1 MKLIVDK
8 QIINNNQTTTLEQIA
23 KEYFINQKIYA
34 GIVNGKLK
42 PLQEIIDKDTTI
54 EWILASSI
62 TGKQIYERTLTFLF
76 IVATKQLFNDA
87 KITVEFTFQDGLYC
101 TIEKENHLTPKDV
114 EKIKLQMQKL
124 VTKKSKITHCS
135 LPKEEAI
142 NFFKQHGLE
151 DKAELLHYRKKEN
164 CSVYTLEGFSD
175 YFYGFMLPDT
185 SYLNHFSLQFFAP
198 GIRLGQY
205 DVQLEYSKLFTI
217 MKEYEDWGQLIGVP
231 TVAKLNEKIVQ
242 GNINELMLMSEAM
255 IEKKL
260 AELAYNIVQR
270 KDTVKI
276 ILIAGPSSAGKTTF
290 SKRLG
295 IHLKILGMQPVT
307 LSMDD
312 FYLNRKD
319 TPKLPNGSYDY
330 ENIEAVDLKL
340 FNETMLKLIYHEPV
354 CLPRYN
360 FKTGLREYNDQ
371 EILLKEGQIL
381 IIEGIHGLNPRTSF
395 YIPNTAKIKIY
406 INALTHLNYD
416 DHNRIATSDYR
427 LIRRIVRDFQFRN
440 SSAKETISRW
450 QNVKNGE
457 DKYIYPYQEEA
468 DYIFNT
474 SMVYEL
480 AILKPIA
487 QKLLSQIGTGEKEYL
502 EANRLNKLL
511 DYFVSAKV
519 EVPQVSILAEFVG
532 NSIFE

>member
-8 QIINNNQTTTLEQIA
+8 QIININQVTTLEQIA

-54 EWILASSI
+54 EWVLASSI

-255 IEKKL
+255 IEKWNNGEYGEQNANDMWGLIQNEVEKGWFVPSRGEWSAF
-260 AELAYNIVQR
+260 AEELGITTNYSSFGLSRWYWSSSQSNTNNAYNANFNAGYVGYF
-270 KDTVKI
+270 TVNFGTYVR
-276 ILIAGPSSAGKTTF
+276 LSTTF
-290 SKRLG
+290 
-295 IHLKILGMQPVT
+295 
-307 LSMDD
+307 
-312 FYLNRKD
+312 
-319 TPKLPNGSYDY
+319 
-330 ENIEAVDLKL
+330 
-340 FNETMLKLIYHEPV
+340 
-354 CLPRYN
+354 
-360 FKTGLREYNDQ
+360 
-371 EILLKEGQIL
+371 
-381 IIEGIHGLNPRTSF
+381 
-395 YIPNTAKIKIY
+395 
-406 INALTHLNYD
+406 
-416 DHNRIATSDYR
+416 
-427 LIRRIVRDFQFRN
+427 
-440 SSAKETISRW
+440 
-450 QNVKNGE
+450 
-457 DKYIYPYQEEA
+457 
-468 DYIFNT
+468 
-474 SMVYEL
+474 
-480 AILKPIA
+480 
-487 QKLLSQIGTGEKEYL
+487 
-502 EANRLNKLL
+502 
-511 DYFVSAKV
+511 
-519 EVPQVSILAEFVG
+519 
-532 NSIFE
+532 